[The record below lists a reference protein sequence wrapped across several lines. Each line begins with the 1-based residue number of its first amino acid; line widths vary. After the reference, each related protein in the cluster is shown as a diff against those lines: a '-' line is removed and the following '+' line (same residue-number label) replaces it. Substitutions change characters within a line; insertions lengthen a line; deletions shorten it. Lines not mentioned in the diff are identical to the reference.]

1 MTIQQVIP
9 YHVSMTYTS
18 TVTQKGQITLPK
30 SARNK
35 LNIKIRQKV
44 TIEVEKDHIK
54 ISPTSDI
61 LTIAGFLKTKVKRPY
76 NILNARESFE
86 KGYSRA

>member
-1 MTIQQVIP
+1 
-9 YHVSMTYTS
+9 MTYTS

-30 SARNK
+30 SARTK

-44 TIEVEKDHIK
+44 NIQVEKSYIK

-61 LTIAGFLKTKVKRPY
+61 LSLAGFLKNKVKQPS
-76 NILNARESFE
+76 NILEARDKLE
-86 KGYSRA
+86 KDYVRV

>member
-1 MTIQQVIP
+1 
-9 YHVSMTYTS
+9 MTYTS

-44 TIEVEKDHIK
+44 TIEVKKDHIK
-54 ISPTSDI
+54 IIPTSDI
-61 LTIAGFLKTKVKRPY
+61 LEIAGFLKDKTKRPVD
-76 NILNARESFE
+76 ILHARESFE
-86 KGYSRA
+86 KDYTRV